1 MRTMPLECRDINTV
15 SGFCGC
21 IADAERVD
29 VAARAFCLRA
39 ESGGDVKVTGDDLAE
54 LKNALMDLEDEGCL

>member
-21 IADAERVD
+21 IANAEPVD
-29 VAARAFCLRA
+29 VDAKAFCLRA
-39 ESGGDVKVTGDDLAE
+39 GSGSDVKVTGDDLAE
-54 LKNALMDLEDEGCL
+54 LKNALMDLEDEGCF